1 MSENDAANEM
11 DGPYGEAAPEAA
23 GPDGNPADQ
32 PAESEKPANVWEDPE
47 AAKAEIERL
56 RKENG
61 AKRTNAKAQA
71 ADEARKELAQQVAK
85 TLGLGEDETP
95 VDPAELTRQI
105 EAEKAARR
113 STQVELAIY
122 KAAAKA
128 GGDPDALLDSR
139 SFLATL
145 DDVDPSDSDAV
156 VAAISAAVEGNP
168 RLGVE
173 KPSRLPAP
181 NPAQGSSA
189 GGAPSLSDQIA
200 DAEKRGDRATAIAL
214 KAQKLA
220 DLAADQK

>member
-1 MSENDAANEM
+1 MSENDATNE
-11 DGPYGEAAPEAA
+11 
-23 GPDGNPADQ
+23 
-32 PAESEKPANVWEDPE
+32 PAESFDEGGLAPGSVEKTNDTGQPEEIKPANVWEDPE

-173 KPSRLPAP
+173 RPSRLPAP

-220 DLAADQK
+220 DIAADQK

>member
-1 MSENDAANEM
+1 MSENDAVETEQAET
-11 DGPYGEAAPEAA
+11 PPERTLT
-23 GPDGNPADQ
+23 PDQEQAFEKVE
-32 PAESEKPANVWEDPE
+32 ESSLPDDVERLKSEI
-47 AAKAEIERL
+47 AKL

-61 AKRTNAKAQA
+61 AARTNAKAKA
-71 ADEARKELAQQVAK
+71 AEDARAELTQEFGK
-85 TLGLGEDETP
+85 LLGFVDNETP
-95 VDPAELTRQI
+95 ADPAELARQI

-113 STQVELAIY
+113 STQVELAVY

-139 SFLATL
+139 SFLGTL

-156 VAAISAAVEGNP
+156 VAAVSAAVEGNP

-189 GGAPSLSDQIA
+189 GGAPSLGDQIA

-220 DLAADQK
+220 DIAADQK